1 MLKNTLPRKSHGLF
15 LTCRASLFAV
25 TGITR
30 AASSSSPGPLSVAPR
45 LSALTTSSE
54 TDEARGWIARF
65 KSQSI
70 QRGAV
75 EMSFSRSSGPGGQ
88 NVNKVNTKATLRCR
102 VDLPWIPMWS
112 VPELKKSPYYTT
124 SSQAILITSTVFRSQ
139 SQNVDDCLSK
149 LHNLIISAATAPI
162 VNEPSEAQQARV
174 RGLERADAARKKV
187 EKNKRSEVK
196 AGRASG
202 KRGDW

>member
-1 MLKNTLPRKSHGLF
+1 MAHRGSRWSSPFQLFTSVDINGHRLPMSARRSVFAGHPLVVGSFKFPRPASLESNIPMLKNTLPRKSHGLF

-88 NVNKVNTKATLRCR
+88 VRAQLHCFFT
-102 VDLPWIPMWS
+102 
-112 VPELKKSPYYTT
+112 ELMSD
-124 SSQAILITSTVFRSQ
+124 RM
-139 SQNVDDCLSK
+139 
-149 LHNLIISAATAPI
+149 
-162 VNEPSEAQQARV
+162 
-174 RGLERADAARKKV
+174 
-187 EKNKRSEVK
+187 
-196 AGRASG
+196 
-202 KRGDW
+202 